1 VATQPKIV
9 LGAEDRTAAAF
20 ASVSRRT
27 DKLGAELVAFKSVA
41 VGALGVLAVPISV
54 AGLVG
59 VFTASRDAIDAIK
72 DLAEV
77 SGSTVENISALDR
90 IARATGGTFDQV
102 AGTMVKFNQV
112 LKDADPDKGAGA
124 VLKALN
130 LDIDELKRLDPAEA
144 LRVTAVALQNFAEDG
159 DKARAI
165 QELFG
170 KSVKE
175 TAPFLRDLA
184 EAGKLQGTVS
194 AEAAEEVDKFS
205 KELAKFWANVDDAE
219 RALTVGLVTSLNE
232 VIEHF
237 KVGQKEGKAF
247 WQIAGGLYAGG
258 VRVGLENI
266 GVLDRKA
273 PGFQPTYSPDDQS
286 VAELARLT
294 RRPSLVV
301 TETSKDPKK
310 PKGGAAKDLYAEANR
325 YLEALQK
332 QLEATEKLT
341 ETEQALRDLQ
351 LGRLGKV
358 TEEQRKQILAT
369 AQQLDLDR
377 ELTEATKEADE
388 LRAESAR
395 KAKEVE
401 EDRVQRIKDLVDAGA
416 TQQLEQQR
424 DVMLELTAAYEKGE
438 LGLVGSEEALR
449 KYTEAAQA
457 FLGTADD
464 QIDKISELDKFT
476 QRAAENI
483 QDALGDTFAD
493 VMEGN
498 FDNIGDAFTKML
510 NRMVAEALAA
520 DIAKRMF
527 GGAGGG
533 SGSGW
538 IGSLIGLA
546 AGALGTG
553 ATASVASSMSGNSMD
568 NFLALNDNFSKVP
581 SFDVGT
587 DFVPKDMLA
596 MVHKG
601 EKIVPAAENR
611 AGSQRPLSVTN
622 NFSVQGK
629 IDRSTEN
636 QIAVRAGRAIQEAMR
651 RNG

>member
-1 VATQPKIV
+1 VIAEKFEMASQPKIV
-9 LGAEDRTAAAF
+9 LGAEDRTATAF
-20 ASVSRRT
+20 ASVSRNV
-27 DKLGAELVAFKSVA
+27 DKLGGDLAGFKSLA
-41 VGALGVLAVPISV
+41 ISALGVLAVPISA
-54 AGLVG
+54 AGIVG
-59 VFTASRDAIDAIK
+59 MVNASRDAIDEIK

-130 LDIDELKRLDPAEA
+130 LDIEELKRLDPAEA
-144 LRVTAVALQNFAEDG
+144 LRLTAVALQGFADDG

-170 KSVKE
+170 KSVRE
-175 TAPFLRDLA
+175 SAPFLRDLA
-184 EAGKLQGTVS
+184 EAGKLQASVTTKQS
-194 AEAAEEVDKFS
+194 DEVDKFN
-205 KELAKFWANVDDAE
+205 KQLAELNANYEDAE
-219 RALTVGLVTSLNE
+219 RALTIGLITPLNELTRRFKEANREGENFLVTLIKQTELYNLGRGAARMVGL
-232 VIEHF
+232 
-237 KVGQKEGKAF
+237 ADDP
-247 WQIAGGLYAGG
+247 A
-258 VRVGLENI
+258 
-266 GVLDRKA
+266 DR
-273 PGFQPTYSPDDQS
+273 FQPTFGADDQS
-286 VAELARLT
+286 VAELAKLARK
-294 RRPSLVV
+294 PSLGGINDKPDK
-301 TETSKDPKK
+301 KDKN
-310 PKGGAAKDLYAEANR
+310 PKGGAAKDPYAEANR
-325 YLEALQK
+325 YLDALRK
-332 QLEATEKLT
+332 QLEATEQLT

-377 ELTEATKEADE
+377 ELTEATKEAEE

-395 KAKEVE
+395 KVKEAE

-416 TQQLEQQR
+416 SQQIEKQR

-438 LGLVGSEEALR
+438 LGLVGSAEALR

-476 QRAAENI
+476 QQAAENI
-483 QDALGDTFAD
+483 QDALGDTFVD
-493 VMEGN
+493 LMEGN

-510 NRMVAEALAA
+510 NRMIAEAAA
-520 DIAKRMF
+520 AQISRYLF
-527 GGAGGG
+527 GDLLSGG
-533 SGSGW
+533 SGGGGGNGAVGDIFSSV
-538 IGSLIGLA
+538 IGGLV
-546 AGALGTG
+546 GG
-553 ATASVASSMSGNSMD
+553 
-568 NFLALNDNFSKVP
+568 VP
-581 SFDVGT
+581 SYDVGT
-587 DFVPKDMLA
+587 DYVPRDMLA
-596 MVHKG
+596 LVHQG

-622 NFSVQGK
+622 NFSVQGP
-629 IDRSTEN
+629 IDRSTEK
-636 QIAVRAGRAIQEAMR
+636 QIAMRAGRAIQEAMR

>member
-1 VATQPKIV
+1 MTQPKIA
-9 LGAEDRTAAAF
+9 LTAEDKTAAAF
-20 ASVSRRT
+20 AAVSRRL
-27 DKLGAELVAFKSVA
+27 DGLESGFKGVRTA
-41 VGALGVLAVPISV
+41 VGAAVASLAGIAV
-54 AGLVG
+54 AGAGILAL
-59 VFTASRDAIDAIK
+59 TNQARDAIDGIK
-72 DLAEV
+72 DLAES

-90 IARATGGTFDQV
+90 IARETGGSFETV
-102 AGTMVKFNQV
+102 SGALVKFNQV

-130 LDIDELKRLDPAEA
+130 LDIEELKRLDPAEA
-144 LRVTAVALQNFAEDG
+144 LRLTAVALQGFADDG
-159 DKARAI
+159 DKARAV

-175 TAPFLRDLA
+175 TGPFLKDLA
-184 EAGKLQGTVS
+184 EAGKLHATVTT
-194 AEAAEEVDKFS
+194 EQAEEVDKFN
-205 KELAKFWANVDDAE
+205 KQLAALRSNAEDAS
-219 RALTVGLVTSLNE
+219 RSLTIDLVTGINE
-232 VIEHF
+232 VIDRF
-237 KVGQKEGKAF
+237 RVGQKEGKGFFEIAF
-247 WQIAGGLYAGG
+247 NRYKENVRGFYEDIGALQKEVDRSSKAGGG
-258 VRVGLENI
+258 R
-266 GVLDRKA
+266 
-273 PGFQPTYSPDDQS
+273 GFVNPANAST
-286 VAELARLT
+286 L
-294 RRPSLVV
+294 PSLVV
-301 TETSKDPKK
+301 VEKDKKPPKPKATKDP
-310 PKGGAAKDLYAEANR
+310 YSEAQR

-358 TEEQRKQILAT
+358 TEKQRESILNT
-369 AQQLDLDR
+369 AAEIDAAKEFEKIAEEFKKLEEERLDR
-377 ELTEATKEADE
+377 ERERKE
-388 LRAESAR
+388 L
-395 KAKEVE
+395 
-401 EDRVQRIKDLVDAGA
+401 IKGLVDAGA

-424 DVMLELTAAYEKGE
+424 DVMRQLTAAYEKGE

-457 FLGTADD
+457 FLGTADE

-520 DIAKRMF
+520 DLSRRIF
-527 GGAGGG
+527 GSAGGG
-533 SGSGW
+533 SGDGW
-538 IGSLIGLA
+538 LGSLVGLA

-553 ATASVASSMSGNSMD
+553 ATASIASSIPGNSMD
-568 NFLALNDNFSKVP
+568 SFLALNNNFANVP

-601 EKIVPAAENR
+601 ERIVPADQNKPG
-611 AGSQRPLSVTN
+611 AGGGISFYLTQQFAPGTDRKTMTQGAADAQRYLQS
-622 NFSVQGK
+622 G
-629 IDRSTEN
+629 
-636 QIAVRAGRAIQEAMR
+636 A
-651 RNG
+651 RNL